1 MRRKQIHIK
10 LHIRLISLK
19 ELKLMPPEE
28 SRQSNVQLRVCLNIT
43 TAVSHNQQTISIN
56 NEIQL
61 TKLIPEHILVPFPK
75 AVMYAVNGLIPSG
88 PLGFP
93 SHRSGLNTPDSGYR
107 VSLLCMWKWSMPT
120 GMPGGISYSP

>member
-19 ELKLMPPEE
+19 ELKVMPPEE
-28 SRQSNVQLRVCLNIT
+28 SRQSNVQLRVCLSIT
-43 TAVSHNQQTISIN
+43 IIVSEARTTISIN
-56 NEIQL
+56 KEPL

-75 AVMYAVNGLIPSG
+75 AVMYAVNGLTPSG

>member
-28 SRQSNVQLRVCLNIT
+28 SRQSNVQLRVCLSIT
-43 TAVSHNQQTISIN
+43 IIVSEAGTTIALN
-56 NEIQL
+56 KETL

-120 GMPGGISYSP
+120 GMPGGISSSP